1 MERLLDEV
9 LVAKT
14 LEGNKEAFSVLVER
28 YQKQI
33 YSLAYRLCGDYD
45 GARDLAQDS
54 FLKIYESLNRFDP
67 DRKFFSW
74 MYRVAHNVC
83 VNALNKKQQ
92 ELVPLDNIID
102 FEPSLPD
109 ARTQPEVSFEQKER
123 QRLISQ
129 ALLELP
135 EQFRIPLTLKY
146 IEGFSYKE
154 ISERLQLPES
164 TIETRLFRGRKMM
177 QKKLHSLLKA
187 N

>member
-1 MERLLDEV
+1 MERLEDEV

-14 LEGNKEAFSVLVER
+14 LEGDKEAFSVLVQR

-54 FLKIYESLNRFDP
+54 FLKIYEVLASFDRSRRFFP
-67 DRKFFSW
+67 W

-83 VNALNKKQQ
+83 INVINKKQQ

-102 FEPSLPD
+102 YEPSAPNIQ
-109 ARTQPEVSFEQKER
+109 THPEASFEHKEK
-123 QRLISQ
+123 QQLISK
-129 ALLELP
+129 ALQELP

>member
-1 MERLLDEV
+1 MERLEDEV

-14 LEGNKEAFSVLVER
+14 LEGNKEAFSVLVQR

-45 GARDLAQDS
+45 GARDLAQDA
-54 FLKIYESLNRFDP
+54 FLKIYEVLGTFDRSRRFFP
-67 DRKFFSW
+67 W

-83 VNALNKKQQ
+83 INILSKKQQ

-102 FEPSLPD
+102 FEPSSPD
-109 ARTQPEVSFEQKER
+109 AQTQPEVSFEQKER
-123 QRLISQ
+123 QRLISK
-129 ALLELP
+129 ALSELP
-135 EQFRIPLTLKY
+135 EQFRIPLALKY

-154 ISERLQLPES
+154 ISDHLQLPES

-177 QKKLHSLLKA
+177 QKKLEIALKV

>member
-1 MERLLDEV
+1 MERLEDEV

-14 LEGNKEAFSVLVER
+14 LEGNKEAFSVLVQR

-54 FLKIYESLNRFDP
+54 FLKIYEALGTFDRSRRFFP
-67 DRKFFSW
+67 W

-83 VNALNKKQQ
+83 INILSKKQQ

-102 FEPSLPD
+102 YEPSSPD
-109 ARTQPEVSFEQKER
+109 AQTQPEVSFEQKER
-123 QRLISQ
+123 QRLISK
-129 ALLELP
+129 ALSELP
-135 EQFRIPLTLKY
+135 EQFRIPLALKY

-154 ISERLQLPES
+154 ISEHLQLPES

-177 QKKLHSLLKA
+177 QKKLEIALKV